1 MITTQYK
8 EIVSNLLAGNSNY
21 TPNYVYLEFENTS
34 SEVSTPSDETSG
46 KSYYDDLGSTKGY
59 LRIPIVITPAVKNDR
74 IMYTVLVTST
84 ESETDLPFVTDDS
97 PSSRIYGIA
106 LVSAPDP
113 ADSTKDV
120 VFSREYL
127 TGNKQLTATENQT
140 LCVSFQVAITDQPG
154 EDLSW
159 VDYD

>member
-1 MITTQYK
+1 MIMITTQYK
-8 EIVSNLLAGNSNY
+8 EIVSNLLAGNSRY

-34 SEVSTPSDETSG
+34 SEVSVPADETSG
-46 KSYYDDLGSTKGY
+46 KSYYDNLGSDKGY

-84 ESETDLPFVTDDS
+84 ESETDLPFS
-97 PSSRIYGIA
+97 SELNSRIYGFA

-113 ADSTKDV
+113 ADPTKDV